1 MRSSNTGRPVKVGL
15 LGAGY
20 ISDFHAAALKARAD
34 VELAAICDQ
43 HRSRAMQAASR
54 HGIAAVYSSLDQFL
68 AADLDAVHVLL
79 PAGQH
84 LEAARRVLE
93 SGRHA
98 YVEKPMGLHAAQ
110 CRALA
115 ELAAARGLAL
125 GVSHN
130 FLFAP
135 SYERLRR
142 DAVDGALGRLDTL
155 ELRWM
160 HPFSGHSS
168 HLFFEL
174 GAHLMAFVLDLVG
187 PLDELEASA
196 ARRRW
201 RVHGWKGDTAV
212 DVLLSVEP
220 GPAERSIAAR
230 GAGALAKCHFDR
242 DLYYRHEP
250 VGYGLGDNFAS
261 AAGVACQLAANAA
274 GNLLKAA
281 AGTLR
286 QAPSANPFGESI
298 ARAVRRF
305 YDTLHGEPDPRLSA
319 GFGAAVVSEC
329 ERVTRAVTREQGTPV
344 PVSVSP
350 LPARKPTVL
359 VVGGSG
365 FIGRRLVRALVAKEI
380 GVRVATR
387 NARAAAV
394 ALGGAPVELA
404 QGDPAD
410 AAFADAALE
419 GIETVYHL
427 AKGDDVPVT
436 RNLAERATA
445 KGVRRFI
452 YTGTIASY
460 YAANSREVITAD
472 TPLDPKIHRR
482 DPYARAKAQCEALLV
497 EMHRASGFPMVI
509 VRPGIVIGADAPPAH
524 WGVGRILSDT
534 RLELWGDGR
543 HPLPFVLVEDV
554 VAALMLALDKPGI
567 EGQSFLLTD
576 APLLSGRDYVAAASA
591 AYGTRLRARPTPV
604 WRFYLGDVVR
614 QTVKFLIR
622 HPNRRLPSYR
632 EWASRTHRA
641 RFESSKAREV
651 LGWQPA
657 GSRAAL
663 CASLGKEK
671 TW

>member
-1 MRSSNTGRPVKVGL
+1 MRSSSTSRAVKVGL

-43 HRSRAMQAASR
+43 NRSRALQAASR
-54 HGIAAVYSSLDQFL
+54 HGIAAVYSSLDRLL
-68 AADLDAVHVLL
+68 AADLDVVHVLL

-98 YVEKPMGLHAAQ
+98 YVEKPMGLNAAQ

-115 ELAAARGLAL
+115 DLAAARGLAL

-135 SYERLRR
+135 SYEKLRR
-142 DAVDGALGRLDTL
+142 AAADGTLGRLDAL

-160 HPFSGHSS
+160 SAFTGPSS

-174 GAHLMAFVLDLVG
+174 GSHLMAFVLDLVG

-196 ARRRW
+196 SRRRW
-201 RVHGWKGDTAV
+201 RVQGWKGNTAV

-220 GPAERSIAAR
+220 GPAERSIALR

-242 DLYYRHEP
+242 DLYYCHEP
-250 VGYGLGDNFAS
+250 VGYGLGDNFAA
-261 AAGVACQLAANAA
+261 AAGVAGQLAASAV

-298 ARAVRRF
+298 AHAVSRF

-319 GFGAAVVSEC
+319 GFGASVVGEC
-329 ERVTRAVTREQGTPV
+329 ERVTGMALRDRATPP
-344 PVSVSP
+344 PVSVPP
-350 LPARKPTVL
+350 LPASKPTVL

-365 FIGRRLVRALVAKEI
+365 FIGRHLVRALVAKDI

-387 NARAAAV
+387 NARAAAT
-394 ALGGAPVELA
+394 AFGGAPVALA

-410 AAFADAALE
+410 PAFADAALE
-419 GIETVYHL
+419 GIEAVYHL
-427 AKGDDVPVT
+427 AKGDELPMT
-436 RNLAERATA
+436 RNLAERAAA

-460 YAANSREVITAD
+460 YAANPREVITAD

-482 DPYARAKAQCEALLV
+482 DPYARAKAQCEALLM

-534 RLELWGDGR
+534 RLALWGDGR

-554 VAALMLALDKPGI
+554 VAALVLALDKPGI

-576 APLLSGRDYVAAASA
+576 APLLSGRDYVEAASA

-604 WRFYLGDVVR
+604 WKFYLGDVAR
-614 QTVKFLIR
+614 QAVKFLIR
-622 HPNRRLPSYR
+622 HPNRQLPSYR

-663 CASLGKEK
+663 CASLGKGK

>member
-1 MRSSNTGRPVKVGL
+1 MQSSNTSRAFRVGL

-20 ISDFHAAALKARAD
+20 ISDFHAAALKACPD

-43 HRSRAMQAASR
+43 NRGRAMQTAAR
-54 HGIAAVYSSLDQFL
+54 HGIHSIFASLDQLL

-79 PAGQH
+79 PAAQH

-98 YVEKPMGLHAAQ
+98 YVEKPMGLDPAQ

-115 ELAAARGLAL
+115 DLAASRDLTL

-135 SYERLRR
+135 SYEKLRR
-142 DAVDGALGRLDTL
+142 AAADGTLGRLDAL

-160 HPFSGHSS
+160 YPFTGHSP

-174 GAHLMAFVLDLVG
+174 GSHLMAFVLDLVG
-187 PLDELEASA
+187 PLDELQASGS
-196 ARRRW
+196 RRHW
-201 RVHGWKGDTAV
+201 RVHGCKGDTAV
-212 DVLLSVEP
+212 DLLLSIEA
-220 GPAERSIAAR
+220 GPAERSVVVR

-242 DLYYRHEP
+242 DLYYCHEP
-250 VGYGLGDNFAS
+250 VGHGLGDNFAS
-261 AAGVACQLAANAA
+261 AAGVAWQLAANAA
-274 GNLLKAA
+274 GNLLKAG

-286 QAPSANPFGESI
+286 KTPSASPFGESI
-298 ARAVRRF
+298 ARAVGRF
-305 YDTLHGEPDPRLSA
+305 YSTLHAEPDPRLSA
-319 GFGAAVVSEC
+319 RFGAAVVGEC
-329 ERVTRAVTREQGTPV
+329 ERVTRMVTRTATT
-344 PVSVSP
+344 VSF
-350 LPARKPTVL
+350 LPAKKPSVL

-365 FIGRRLVRALVAKEI
+365 YIGRHLVRALVAKDI

-387 NARAAAV
+387 NARAAAT
-394 ALGGAPVELA
+394 ALGRTPVELA

-410 AAFADAALE
+410 ATFADTALE
-419 GIETVYHL
+419 GIEAVYHL

-436 RNLAERATA
+436 RNLAERAAA

-460 YAANSREVITAD
+460 YAANPREVITAD

-482 DPYARAKAQCEALLV
+482 DIYARDKARCEALLM
-497 EMHRASGFPMVI
+497 EMYRASGFPMVI

-534 RLELWGDGR
+534 RLEFWGDGR

-554 VAALMLALDKPGI
+554 VAALVLALDKPGI

-576 APLLSGRDYVAAASA
+576 APLLSARDYVEAASV

-604 WRFYLGDVVR
+604 WQFYLGDVVR
-614 QTVKFLIR
+614 QTVKYLIR
-622 HPNRRLPSYR
+622 HPNRRLPSWR

-641 RFESSKAREV
+641 RFENSKAREI

-663 CASLGKEK
+663 CASLGKER

>member
-1 MRSSNTGRPVKVGL
+1 MRSSNTSRPVRVGL

-20 ISDFHAAALKARAD
+20 ISDFHAAALKARPG
-34 VELAAICDQ
+34 VELAAICD
-43 HRSRAMQAASR
+43 HYHSRATQAAAR
-54 HGIAAVYSSLDQFL
+54 HGIAAVYSSLEQFL

-98 YVEKPMGLHAAQ
+98 YVEKPMGTDAAQ

-115 ELAAARGLAL
+115 DLAAARGLRL

-142 DAVDGALGRLDTL
+142 DAADGTLGRLDAL

-160 HPFSGHSS
+160 YPYAGPSAG
-168 HLFFEL
+168 LFFEL
-174 GAHLMAFVLDLVG
+174 GSHLMAFVLDLVG

-196 ARRRW
+196 SRRRW
-201 RVHGWKGDTAV
+201 RVHGWKADTAV
-212 DVLLSVEP
+212 DLLLSVEP

-250 VGYGLGDNFAS
+250 VGYGMGDSFAA
-261 AAGVACQLAANAA
+261 AAGVAGQLAANAA

-286 QAPSANPFGESI
+286 KAPSANPFGESI

-319 GFGAAVVSEC
+319 SFGASVVGEC
-329 ERVTRAVTREQGTPV
+329 ERVTRMVIKEERTPA
-344 PVSVSP
+344 PVSVVKTK
-350 LPARKPTVL
+350 PATVL

-365 FIGRRLVRALVAKEI
+365 FIGRHLVRALVAKDI

-387 NARAAAV
+387 NARAARV
-394 ALGGAPVELA
+394 ALGDAPVELA

-419 GIETVYHL
+419 GIEAVYHL

-436 RNLAERATA
+436 RNLAERAA
-445 KGVRRFI
+445 ARGVRRFI

-460 YAANSREVITAD
+460 YAANPREVITEE
-472 TPLDPKIHRR
+472 TPLDPKMHWR
-482 DPYARAKAQCEALLV
+482 DPYARAKAQCETLLM
-497 EMHRASGFPMVI
+497 EMHREHALPMVI

-543 HPLPFVLVEDV
+543 NPLPFVLVQDV
-554 VAALMLALDKPGI
+554 VAALVLVLDKPGI

-576 APLLSGRDYVAAASA
+576 APLLSGRDYVEAASA

-604 WRFYLGDVVR
+604 WKFYLGDIAR
-614 QTVKFLIR
+614 QAVKFLIR

-632 EWASRTHRA
+632 DWASRTHRA
-641 RFESSKAREV
+641 RYENAKAREV

-657 GSRAAL
+657 GSRTAL
-663 CASLGKEK
+663 CASLGKER
-671 TW
+671 T

>member
-1 MRSSNTGRPVKVGL
+1 VGL

-20 ISDFHAAALKARAD
+20 ISEFHALALKACAG

-43 HRSRAMQAASR
+43 NRGRAQQAASR
-54 HGIAAVYSSLDQFL
+54 HGIAAVYSSLEALL

-84 LEAARRVLE
+84 LAAARRVLE

-98 YVEKPMGLHAAQ
+98 YVEKPMGLDAGE
-110 CRALA
+110 CRAAA
-115 ELAAARGLAL
+115 ELAAARGLKL

-142 DAVDGALGRLDTL
+142 DAADGTLGRLDAL

-160 HPFSGHSS
+160 YPFTGDTS

-174 GAHLMAFVLDLVG
+174 GSHLMAFVLDLLG

-196 ARRRW
+196 SRRRW
-201 RVHGWKGDTAV
+201 RVHGWKGDSAV
-212 DVLLSVEP
+212 DLLLSVEP

-242 DLYYRHEP
+242 DLYYRHDP
-250 VGYGLGDNFAS
+250 VGHGLGDNFAA
-261 AAGVACQLAANAA
+261 AAGVAWQLAANAA
-274 GNLLKAA
+274 GNLLKAG

-286 QAPSANPFGESI
+286 KAPSANPFGESI
-298 ARAVRRF
+298 ARAVGRF
-305 YDTLHGEPDPRLSA
+305 YETLHGEADPRLSA
-319 GFGAAVVSEC
+319 GFGASVVGEC
-329 ERVTRAVTREQGTPV
+329 ERVVTKIAI
-344 PVSVSP
+344 PVSVS
-350 LPARKPTVL
+350 LPPTKPATVL

-365 FIGRRLVRALVAKEI
+365 FIGRHLVRALVAKDI

-387 NARAAAV
+387 NARAASV

-410 AAFADAALE
+410 PAFADAALE
-419 GIETVYHL
+419 GIEAVYHL

-436 RNLAERATA
+436 RNLAERAAA

-460 YAANSREVITAD
+460 YAADPREVITDD
-472 TPLDPKIHRR
+472 TPLDPKIHLREA
-482 DPYARAKAQCEALLV
+482 YARAKAQCEALLM

-509 VRPGIVIGADAPPAH
+509 VRPGIVIGADAPAAH

-534 RLELWGDGR
+534 RLEFWGDGR
-543 HPLPFVLVEDV
+543 HPLPFVLVRTW
-554 VAALMLALDKPGI
+554 
-567 EGQSFLLTD
+567 S
-576 APLLSGRDYVAAASA
+576 
-591 AYGTRLRARPTPV
+591 
-604 WRFYLGDVVR
+604 
-614 QTVKFLIR
+614 
-622 HPNRRLPSYR
+622 RRWCSR
-632 EWASRTHRA
+632 STSRASRGRA
-641 RFESSKAREV
+641 FSSPTR
-651 LGWQPA
+651 
-657 GSRAAL
+657 R
-663 CASLGKEK
+663 C
-671 TW
+671 

>member
-1 MRSSNTGRPVKVGL
+1 MRSWNTSRATSRPLRVGL

-20 ISDFHAAALKARAD
+20 ISDFHAAALKACAG

-43 HRSRAMQAASR
+43 HRSRALQAASR
-54 HGIAAVYSSLDQFL
+54 HGIAAVYSSLEELL

-98 YVEKPMGLHAAQ
+98 YVEKPMGLDAAQ

-115 ELAAARGLAL
+115 ELAAARGLRL

-135 SYERLRR
+135 SYEKLRR
-142 DAVDGALGRLDTL
+142 DAADGTLGRLDAL

-160 HPFSGHSS
+160 YPFTGDSS

-174 GAHLMAFVLDLVG
+174 GSHLMAFVLDLVG

-196 ARRRW
+196 SRRRW

-212 DVLLSVEP
+212 DLLLSVEP

-250 VGYGLGDNFAS
+250 VGHGLGDNFAA
-261 AAGVACQLAANAA
+261 AAGVAWQLAANAT
-274 GNLLKAA
+274 GNLLRAG

-286 QAPSANPFGESI
+286 TAPSANPFGESI

-305 YDTLHGEPDPRLSA
+305 YGTLHGEADARLSA
-319 GFGAAVVSEC
+319 SFGASVVREC
-329 ERVTRAVTREQGTPV
+329 ERVTKIVV

-350 LPARKPTVL
+350 PPAKTPTVL

-365 FIGRRLVRALVAKEI
+365 FIGRHLVRALVAKDI

-387 NARAAAV
+387 NARAARV

-419 GIETVYHL
+419 GIEAVYHL
-427 AKGDDVPVT
+427 AKGDDVTVT
-436 RNLAERATA
+436 RNLAERAA
-445 KGVRRFI
+445 ARGVRRFI

-460 YAANSREVITAD
+460 YAANPREVITAD

-482 DPYARAKAQCEALLV
+482 DPYARAKAQCEALLM
-497 EMHRASGFPMVI
+497 EMHRKRGFPMVI
-509 VRPGIVIGADAPPAH
+509 VRPGIVIGADAPAAH

-543 HPLPFVLVEDV
+543 NPLPFVLVEDV
-554 VAALMLALDKPGI
+554 VAALVLALDKPGI

-576 APLLSGRDYVAAASA
+576 APLLSARDYVEAASA

-604 WRFYLGDVVR
+604 WKFYLGDVVR

-641 RFESSKAREV
+641 RFESGKAREV

-663 CASLGKEK
+663 CASLAKER

>member
-1 MRSSNTGRPVKVGL
+1 MRSSNTSRAVKVGL

-20 ISDFHAAALKARAD
+20 ICDFHAAALKARGG

-43 HRSRAMQAASR
+43 NRSRAMQAASR
-54 HGIAAVYSSLDQFL
+54 HGIAAVYSSLEQLL

-115 ELAAARGLAL
+115 DLAAARGLAL

-135 SYERLRR
+135 SYEKLRR
-142 DAVDGALGRLDTL
+142 DAADGTLGRLDAL

-160 HPFSGHSS
+160 YPFTGDSS

-187 PLDELEASA
+187 PLDQLEASA
-196 ARRRW
+196 SRRRW

-212 DVLLSVEP
+212 DLLLSVEP
-220 GPAERSIAAR
+220 GPSERSIAAR

-261 AAGVACQLAANAA
+261 AAGVAWQLAANAA
-274 GNLLKAA
+274 GNLLKAG

-286 QAPSANPFGESI
+286 KAPSANPFGESI

-305 YDTLHGEPDPRLSA
+305 YDTLHGAPDPRLSA
-319 GFGAAVVSEC
+319 GFGASVVGEC
-329 ERVTRAVTREQGTPV
+329 ERVTRMVAGKAA

-365 FIGRRLVRALVAKEI
+365 FIGRHLVRALVARNI

-387 NARAAAV
+387 NARAASV

-410 AAFADAALE
+410 AAFAEAALE
-419 GIETVYHL
+419 GIEAVYHL

-436 RNLAERATA
+436 RNLAERAAA

-460 YAANSREVITAD
+460 YAANPRDVITAD

-482 DPYARAKAQCEALLV
+482 DPYARAKAQCEGLLM

-509 VRPGIVIGADAPPAH
+509 VRPGIVIGADAPPVH

-554 VAALMLALDKPGI
+554 VAALVLALDKPGI
-567 EGQSFLLTD
+567 EGQSFLLAD
-576 APLLSGRDYVAAASA
+576 APLLSGRDYVEAASA

-604 WRFYLGDVVR
+604 WKFYLGDVVR
-614 QTVKFLIR
+614 QAVKFLIR

-641 RFESSKAREV
+641 RFESTKAREV
-651 LGWQPA
+651 LGWRPA

-663 CASLGKEK
+663 CASLAKEK

>member
-1 MRSSNTGRPVKVGL
+1 MRSSNTSRAVKVGL

-20 ISDFHAAALKARAD
+20 ISDFHAAALKACAG

-43 HRSRAMQAASR
+43 DRRRAMSAASR
-54 HGIAAVYSSLDQFL
+54 HGIAAVYSSLDQLL

-79 PAGQH
+79 PAEQH

-98 YVEKPMGLHAAQ
+98 YVEKPMGLDAAQ

-115 ELAAARGLAL
+115 DFAAARGLAL

-135 SYERLRR
+135 AYEKLRR
-142 DAVDGALGRLDTL
+142 DAADGTLGRLDMV

-160 HPFSGHSS
+160 FPYAGRSEN
-168 HLFFEL
+168 LFFEL
-174 GAHLMAFVLDLVG
+174 GCHLVAFALDLVG
-187 PLDELEASA
+187 PVDELHASA
-196 ARRRW
+196 SRRRW
-201 RVHGWKGDTAV
+201 QVHGLKGDTALDLV
-212 DVLLSVEP
+212 LSVEP
-220 GPAERSIAAR
+220 GPAERSIAVR

-250 VGYGLGDNFAS
+250 VGYGLGDDFAS
-261 AAGVACQLAANAA
+261 AAGVAWQLAADATD
-274 GNLLKAA
+274 NLLRAA

-286 QAPSANPFGESI
+286 KAPSANPFGESI
-298 ARAVRRF
+298 ARAVSRF

-319 GFGAAVVSEC
+319 SFGASVVGEC
-329 ERVTRAVTREQGTPV
+329 ERVTRMVIRERATPV
-344 PVSVSP
+344 PISVSP
-350 LPARKPTVL
+350 LPAKKPTVL

-365 FIGRRLVRALVAKEI
+365 FIGRHLVRALVAKEI
-380 GVRVATR
+380 GVRVTTR
-387 NARAAAV
+387 NARAAAL

-404 QGDPAD
+404 QGDLAD

-419 GIETVYHL
+419 GIEAVYHL
-427 AKGDDVPVT
+427 AKGDDVPVM
-436 RNLAERATA
+436 RNLSEHAAA

-460 YAANSREVITAD
+460 YAANPRDVITDD

-482 DPYARAKAQCEALLV
+482 NPYARAKAQCEALLM
-497 EMHRASGFPMVI
+497 EMHRASGFPVVI

-524 WGVGRILSDT
+524 WGVGRFLSDT

-543 HPLPFVLVEDV
+543 NPLPFVLVEDV

-576 APLLSGRDYVAAASA
+576 APLLSGCDYVEAVSA

-604 WRFYLGDVVR
+604 WQFYLGDVVR

-632 EWASRTHRA
+632 DWASRTQRA
-641 RFESSKAREV
+641 RYESARAREV

-657 GSRAAL
+657 GSREAL
-663 CASLGKEK
+663 CASLGKK
-671 TW
+671 SW